1 MGALTRVLL
10 DEIVDAGVLRHIG
23 DGISQDAVD
32 GISDVFVR
40 GLEGTFYRVAGA
52 VVFGHL
58 RAVCRGGDDGDI
70 GFGGDVVAHVAL
82 GDVSVEFVD
91 DDLQIDCAVRA
102 NHVAARG
109 HLFLQHFLQQEAQ
122 IAHARQTISDIIAGR
137 DPRLLVVCGPCSI
150 HDPEAAIEYARRF
163 KALAAEVSDSLYLVM
178 RVYFEKPR
186 TTVGWK
192 GLINDPHMDGS
203 FDVEGGLKIARR
215 LLVELVNMGLP
226 LATEALDPNSPQY
239 LGDLFSWSA
248 IGARTT
254 ESQTHREMA
263 SGLSMPVGFKNGTD
277 GSLATAINAMRAAA
291 MPHRFVGINQAGQ
304 VCLLQTQGNPN
315 GHVILRGGKAP
326 NYGPE
331 DVAKC
336 EKEMAQAGL
345 KPSLMVDC
353 SHGNSNKD
361 FRRQPAVAES
371 VVAQIKDGN
380 RSIIGLMIESNI
392 HEGNQSSE
400 QPREAMKY
408 GVSVTDA
415 CISWETTEAL
425 LRELDKDLRGHLAA
439 RLV

>member
-1 MGALTRVLL
+1 MQKDALNNVHITDEHVLMTPEQL
-10 DEIVDAGVLRHIG
+10 KAEFPL
-23 DGISQDAVD
+23 
-32 GISDVFVR
+32 
-40 GLEGTFYRVAGA
+40 
-52 VVFGHL
+52 
-58 RAVCRGGDDGDI
+58 
-70 GFGGDVVAHVAL
+70 
-82 GDVSVEFVD
+82 SVE
-91 DDLQIDCAVRA
+91 
-102 NHVAARG
+102 
-109 HLFLQHFLQQEAQ
+109 QEAQ

-331 DVAKC
+331 YVAKC

>member
-1 MGALTRVLL
+1 MNYQNDDLRIKEINELL
-10 DEIVDAGVLRHIG
+10 PP
-23 DGISQDAVD
+23 
-32 GISDVFVR
+32 
-40 GLEGTFYRVAGA
+40 
-52 VVFGHL
+52 
-58 RAVCRGGDDGDI
+58 
-70 GFGGDVVAHVAL
+70 VAL
-82 GDVSVEFVD
+82 LEKFP
-91 DDLQIDCAVRA
+91 ATENAA
-102 NHVAARG
+102 NTV
-109 HLFLQHFLQQEAQ
+109 
-122 IAHARQTISDIIAGR
+122 AHARKAIHKILKGND
-137 DPRLLVVCGPCSI
+137 DRLLVVIGPCSI
-150 HDPEAAIEYARRF
+150 HDPVAAKEYAGRLL
-163 KALAAEVSDSLYLVM
+163 ALREALKGELEIVM

-215 LLVELVNMGLP
+215 LLVELVSMGLP

-304 VCLLQTQGNPN
+304 VCLLRTQGNPD
-315 GHVILRGGKAP
+315 GHVILRGGKKP

-331 DVAKC
+331 DVAQC
-336 EKEMAQAGL
+336 EKEMEQAGL
-345 KPSLMVDC
+345 RASLMVDC

-361 FRRQPAVAES
+361 YRRQPAVAES

-400 QPREAMKY
+400 QPRCDMKY

-415 CISWETTEAL
+415 CISWEVTDTL

-439 RLV
+439 RLA